1 MSDRKYHPTKELSDL
16 WSANAKGAVTRASVA
31 DIHRWL
37 SHGSLPL
44 IVFVQ
49 VLLILLIAPP
59 SICKTRGAIT
69 FGWKQP
75 VDQPICLAMSTG
87 CQYYGVVEKD
97 GTVRLYSA
105 NGRLMW
111 KQEVDGAT
119 NMLIAKNCQSV
130 LVYSKLNPS
139 HQYISFYT
147 KEGRRL
153 WRHEVEGS
161 VWAGAISPDGTLVAI
176 TTSEQ
181 YVYVYKPDPKRP
193 SYRRWRLD
201 GIGYQVTFSGD
212 SNRVI
217 IGTSDESALVCYDIY
232 GRFQWRYRHSRDVR
246 YHLCISGDGRR
257 ILGILAGTADDPEME
272 FCLWDSGGK
281 RLWKRSMS
289 AFDGR
294 AVLSPQ
300 SRYVAVS
307 YACYLGDGE
316 SQAVERRV
324 AVYSSVGRL
333 LWEKGGLF
341 FAPHLI
347 ALSPKGSSV
356 IVSDGEKSL
365 YNIDSRGKL
374 LSKYTLPATLRE
386 TVASEDGRAILIY
399 CGNGWLYLVRA
410 SEA

>member
-1 MSDRKYHPTKELSDL
+1 MSGRNCHTTKELSHSG
-16 WSANAKGAVTRASVA
+16 SAHAKGAGAFILVA
-31 DIHRWL
+31 DVRRWL
-37 SHGSLPL
+37 SHRSFLL
-44 IVFVQ
+44 IILAQ
-49 VLLILLIAPP
+49 LLLILLIAQP
-59 SICKTRGAIT
+59 SIGRTRGAIT

-75 VDQPICLAMSTG
+75 VNQPICLAMSTG
-87 CQYYGVVEKD
+87 CQYYGAVEKD
-97 GTVRLYSA
+97 GTVRLYNA
-105 NGRLMW
+105 NGSLIW
-111 KQEVDGAT
+111 KRQVDGAT

-139 HQYISFYT
+139 HQYISFYNR
-147 KEGRRL
+147 EGRRL

-161 VWAGAISPDGTLVAI
+161 IWSGAISPDGTLAAI

-181 YVYVYKPDPKRP
+181 YVYVYKPDPRRP

-201 GIGYQVTFSGD
+201 GVGYQVTFSGD
-212 SNRVI
+212 SDRVI
-217 IGTSDESALVCYDIY
+217 IGTSNESALVCYDIY
-232 GRFQWRYRHSRDVR
+232 GGFQWRYRHNRDVR

-257 ILGILAGTADDPEME
+257 ILGVLPGTADDPDME
-272 FCLWDSGGK
+272 FCVWDSGGK

-307 YACYLGDGE
+307 YACYLGDSE

-341 FAPHLI
+341 FAPHLV

-365 YNIDSRGKL
+365 YNIDDRGKL